1 MSTCRCSSQRI
12 NMTTSGLFSLSQP
25 SSLPLCQ
32 HSRQRNHRVS
42 HFKTADLAKSWYFF
56 FAGLTSALAISSV
69 TFLNWLSMGPWKSFW
84 QHLAMWPI
92 YLYYNNTPWACFLI
106 LLVFIIPCNCFL
118 LYVINKCICLHFL
131 YPIWVKI
138 LFQATGLKKKK
149 KIHFMNFYS
158 FPKHPK
164 HSRVYPIAAAGQASI
179 TEARKVR
186 IIFQWPVVTAW
197 HVIQP

>member
-12 NMTTSGLFSLSQP
+12 NMTTAGLFSLSQP

-92 YLYYNNTPWACFLI
+92 HLYYNNTPWACFLI

-149 KIHFMNFYS
+149 KFTLWISIVSQSIQSIAEYILLQLQGKLVSQRPGKSES
-158 FPKHPK
+158 FF
-164 HSRVYPIAAAGQASI
+164 SD
-179 TEARKVR
+179 
-186 IIFQWPVVTAW
+186 QW
-197 HVIQP
+197 